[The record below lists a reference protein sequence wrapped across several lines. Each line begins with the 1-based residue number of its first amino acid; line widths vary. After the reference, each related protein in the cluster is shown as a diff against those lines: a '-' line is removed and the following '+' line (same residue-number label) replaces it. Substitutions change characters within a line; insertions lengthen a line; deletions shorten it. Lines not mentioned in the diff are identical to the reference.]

1 MPEQPDETSNVPATP
16 ATPATPA
23 AERVEVRRAG
33 GGFASPAGSPGDPF
47 ADLSQFTGGLL
58 GSGKRAFGR
67 TFRWAGLLA
76 IGLAAAA
83 GAWAGNGHT
92 FRGVLTALLVL
103 GPAVVIAAVLAG
115 RQAAAALAA
124 EARRQMGA
132 ADDPRAR
139 PASAAG
145 GAVLAMAAWAAFVA
159 SAVRAIWR

>member
-1 MPEQPDETSNVPATP
+1 MPEQPEDPSSVPAKLP
-16 ATPATPA
+16 

-33 GGFASPAGSPGDPF
+33 GGPVGSAGSAGDPF
-47 ADLSQFTGGLL
+47 ADISQLTGGLL

-76 IGLAAAA
+76 VGLAAMA

-103 GPAVVIAAVLAG
+103 GPAMVIAAVLAG

-124 EARRQMGA
+124 AARQQMGA
-132 ADDPRAR
+132 ADDPRVR

-145 GAVLAMAAWAAFVA
+145 TAVLAMALWAAFVA
-159 SAVRAIWR
+159 SVVRAIWR